1 MSVPPPAPTL
11 RADPSALHT
20 WLQAA
25 LEAVERRGV
34 DAQALLRQAGL
45 DLSAGTDPMGRH
57 SARRGL
63 LFWQAALQA
72 TGDELLG
79 LDVALQS
86 LPLNFNALGYALM
99 ASQDLAQMYARLA
112 RYVHVVT
119 DAAELSFEAD
129 EHGGRLTVSGDRAL
143 LAGAS
148 EATSW
153 SIFDYAML
161 AVVRGSRML
170 WGRDFRPLELR
181 LQRRMPVER
190 DKYERIFR
198 CTPVY
203 GCADNTLV
211 VDVQTLHRP
220 LSFANLAVARTSE
233 EAMDRYSSDW
243 QQRDLAQRLAA
254 VLKDMLPG
262 GEPRQQEVA
271 ERLGLSLRRLQRR
284 LAEHETSY
292 REVLNRTRHELA
304 LEYLGSRRHAVGEVA
319 FLLGFSEVSAFTRAF
334 KRWTGESP
342 RSWLSR

>member
-1 MSVPPPAPTL
+1 MAERPATPTL

-25 LEAVERRGV
+25 KETVERRGV
-34 DAQALLRQAGL
+34 DAGALLRQAGL
-45 DLSAGTDPMGRH
+45 DLSAGADPMGRH

-63 LFWQAALQA
+63 LFWQSALHA
-72 TGDELLG
+72 TGEELLG

-129 EHGGRLTVSGDRAL
+129 AQGGRLTISGDRAL
-143 LAGAS
+143 LAGAD

-170 WGRDFRPLELR
+170 WGRDFQPLELR
-181 LQRRMPVER
+181 LQRRVPADR
-190 DKYERIFR
+190 AKYERIFR

-211 VDVQTLHRP
+211 LDLETLYRP
-220 LSFANLAVARTSE
+220 LSSANLAVARTSE
-233 EAMDRYSSDW
+233 EAMERYSSDW
-243 QQRDLAQRLAA
+243 QQRDLSQRLALL
-254 VLKDMLPG
+254 LKDMLPG
-262 GEPRQQEVA
+262 GEPQQQDVA
-271 ERLGLSLRRLQRR
+271 QRLGLTMRSLQRR
-284 LAEHETSY
+284 LAEHGTSY

-304 LEYLGSRRHAVGEVA
+304 LDYLGSRRHAVGEVA

-334 KRWTGESP
+334 KRWTGDSP
-342 RSWLSR
+342 RSWLNR